1 MMIKKMHQ
9 FFAIAAFLTVLSC
22 VGGNHV
28 FAGDWQEEFNISSRK
43 LTHTGKSKYFNL
55 MPGFQTVLES
65 PEEKITI
72 TVLDET
78 KKINGIITRVVE
90 ERELKNG
97 KLAEISRNF
106 FAMDPKTGDVFY
118 FGEDV
123 DDYEKGKIVDHAG
136 SWKAFEKGNKPGLIV
151 PGNPEVGMKYYQEQA
166 PGVAMDRAE
175 VVSISETVRT
185 PAGEFKNCLKIR
197 ETSKTEG
204 AAEEYKTFA
213 PGIGLVHKE
222 DMKLISHGYEKG
234 KSAPKRK

>member
-1 MMIKKMHQ
+1 MIKKMHLV
-9 FFAIAAFLTVLSC
+9 FTIAALLTALAC
-22 VGGNHV
+22 VDGHIV
-28 FAGDWQEEFNISSRK
+28 IAGDWQGEFNIGSRK
-43 LTHTGKSKYFNL
+43 LSHTGKSKYFIL
-55 MPGFQTVLES
+55 VPGFQTVLES
-65 PEEKITI
+65 PAEKVTI

-78 KKINGIITRVVE
+78 RKINGIITRVVE

-97 KLAEISRNF
+97 KVAEISRNF

-118 FGEDV
+118 FGEEV
-123 DDYEKGKIVDHAG
+123 DDYEKGKIVSHSG
-136 SWKAFEKGNKPGLIV
+136 SWKAFEKGNKPGLII
-151 PGNPEVGMKYYQEQA
+151 PGNPKVGMKYYQEQA

-185 PAGEFKNCLKIR
+185 PAGEFKNCLKLR
-197 ETSKTEG
+197 ETSKMEEG
-204 AAEEYKTFA
+204 AEEYKIFA

>member
-1 MMIKKMHQ
+1 MIKKMHLV
-9 FFAIAAFLTVLSC
+9 FTIAALLTALAC
-22 VGGNHV
+22 VDGHIV
-28 FAGDWQEEFNISSRK
+28 IAGDWQGEFNIGSRK
-43 LTHTGKSKYFNL
+43 LSHTGKSKYFNL

-78 KKINGIITRVVE
+78 RKINGIITRVVE

-97 KLAEISRNF
+97 KVAEISRNF

-118 FGEDV
+118 FGEEV
-123 DDYEKGKIVDHAG
+123 DDYEKGKIVSHSG
-136 SWKAFEKGNKPGLIV
+136 SWKAFEKGNKPGLII
-151 PGNPEVGMKYYQEQA
+151 PGNPKVGMKYYQEQA

-185 PAGEFKNCLKIR
+185 PAGEFKNCLKLR
-197 ETSKTEG
+197 ETSKMEEG
-204 AAEEYKTFA
+204 AEEYKIFA